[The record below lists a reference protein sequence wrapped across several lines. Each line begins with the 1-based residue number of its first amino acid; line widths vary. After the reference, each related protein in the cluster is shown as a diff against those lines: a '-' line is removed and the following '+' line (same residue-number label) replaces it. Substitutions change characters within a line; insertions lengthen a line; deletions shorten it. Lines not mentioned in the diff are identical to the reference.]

1 MSLLSGHSQTQN
13 AYEPTLWANLF
24 HSAPHVNITFHPVD
38 SRFNPESDLYLE
50 ALGILASIPAAWLI
64 TTLVILLIYLCTRC
78 CDTKNTKKRRSR
90 PIRCFLSFLA
100 LATCATLA
108 LGIWGTFAMN
118 EGMIK
123 FQAST
128 MNINNIV
135 ERSQDMAE
143 KYNHVF
149 QNEIEKNLNLLYDG
163 PFSREIVQDRSA
175 HLMIMDSCEIVFNNI
190 STGLEAMDQLRF
202 SIQEPKDRM
211 SFQHVPH
218 WAASFEKYRFPGYF
232 GIQALF
238 GLFCLLLFVG
248 AIVHSRCVLILFSV
262 CGLFSII
269 MLWLFASIYTAV
281 TVALADF
288 CNDPTP
294 WVQHV
299 LSSSLDEEVTSY
311 YLQCAAGQP
320 NPYESFL
327 SRSQRAILDIDHRV
341 QIISGTARK
350 YYSAM
355 ELSPHLDDLKQHT
368 EDTKRLMS
376 DLSMSL
382 RCDPIFRSY
391 NTALVGLCDR
401 GLFGLILMLI
411 SASLS
416 GVLFTIL
423 VWCNSHTW
431 IYFKHKGRYIKVD
444 DQDPYMPLSTIE
456 RPRLTAPPSGLG
468 GPSLGSTPGYRRNM
482 HTPPQTPS
490 YHGTLNGSSHA
501 GTIRS
506 NMPTHQPMSAGVPA
520 GGSIGYSHLNHLS
533 GHHAG
538 TLGHYGTHSGHR
550 ANTGMST
557 LGRNTQVTQS
567 HGGYQGLDNLPATMT
582 LGRRGHYASGRASKI
597 QGGDNDAPLL
607 GPNMGQYAT
616 LSKQCKTLECS
627 DFY

>member
-327 SRSQRAILDIDHRV
+327 S
-341 QIISGTARK
+341 
-350 YYSAM
+350 
-355 ELSPHLDDLKQHT
+355 
-368 EDTKRLMS
+368 
-376 DLSMSL
+376 
-382 RCDPIFRSY
+382 
-391 NTALVGLCDR
+391 
-401 GLFGLILMLI
+401 
-411 SASLS
+411 
-416 GVLFTIL
+416 
-423 VWCNSHTW
+423 
-431 IYFKHKGRYIKVD
+431 VD